1 MIMKNFI
8 FKIVVL
14 VLKKVIFLVFL
25 KEDLRG
31 FKEEMIKK
39 PVKGYKK
46 KALERIQCL
55 FSWNGGADGTYKADA
70 YEAVRKPETIAAFEE
85 WHWIHH
91 EGE

>member
-1 MIMKNFI
+1 MK
-8 FKIVVL
+8 
-14 VLKKVIFLVFL
+14 LKRLYMSGVP
-25 KEDLRG
+25 ETEQPE
-31 FKEEMIKK
+31 KEEMIKK

-70 YEAVRKPETIAAFEE
+70 YESVRKPETIAAFEE